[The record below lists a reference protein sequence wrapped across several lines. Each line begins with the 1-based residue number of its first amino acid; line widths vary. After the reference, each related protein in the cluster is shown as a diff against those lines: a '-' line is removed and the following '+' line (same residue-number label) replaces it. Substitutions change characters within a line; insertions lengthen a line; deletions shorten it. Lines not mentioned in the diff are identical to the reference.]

1 MAQTT
6 ARGWFPGKAGRVPHR
21 LLAIHGLQP
30 QSSVGLG
37 ERLQCHNAMPGKVS
51 EKSGSQ
57 SDLIASGPSG
67 QTLFTLD
74 QAARKGLA

>member
-6 ARGWFPGKAGRVPHR
+6 AKGRFPGKAGRVPHR
-21 LLAIHGLQP
+21 LLAIHSLQP

-37 ERLQCHNAMPGKVS
+37 ERLQCHNTMPGKIS
-51 EKSGSQ
+51 EKSASQ
-57 SDLIASGPSG
+57 ADLIASGPFG

-74 QAARKGLA
+74 QTAPKGRA

>member
-6 ARGWFPGKAGRVPHR
+6 ATGRFPGNAGRVPHR

-37 ERLQCHNAMPGKVS
+37 ERLQCHNTMPGKIS
-51 EKSGSQ
+51 ERSGSQ
-57 SDLIASGPSG
+57 SDLITSGPDG

-74 QAARKGLA
+74 ETTIKGLV